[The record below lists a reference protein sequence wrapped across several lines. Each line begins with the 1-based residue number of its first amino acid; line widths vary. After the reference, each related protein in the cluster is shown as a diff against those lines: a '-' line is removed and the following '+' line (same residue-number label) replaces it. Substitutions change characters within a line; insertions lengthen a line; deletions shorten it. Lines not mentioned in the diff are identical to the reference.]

1 MKILGKVR
9 GLRLATKLAL
19 VGPVLV
25 LAPLF
30 VLVQQVDLE
39 TVFVETQAQSM
50 LRAAQGISVI
60 FNGREDLF
68 ENLAI
73 DSEDYE
79 PIYATPLIRPVRL
92 DGDDN
97 DWQGREE
104 RTYTFGREAQQS
116 AVFIDASF
124 TISIGER
131 EDAIYGH
138 MRIQDDRVVYRDAR
152 VLRLDNADQ
161 VRLDFL
167 RYDGR
172 PARLAITST
181 GPGIVTAYDMDEAWQ
196 FAQSGRPENRM
207 RGWLSETD
215 DGVALEFRVPTD
227 LLAPSTTIGFS
238 YVDVDDPATRA
249 IRTITQSL
257 PTTGGSSFNLVLL
270 KSTELLTILDGLGFS
285 DARVS
290 VIDADNR
297 LRAASGVV
305 SRDPTHPDSTD
316 GFRPAAWLRTLVGG
330 DESRPQDQATSEA
343 IATEVIN
350 SALAGTPSVERRTH
364 ELGFEIITAAYPI
377 VSAGTGVLGAVV
389 VEQSTDRTLAMQSQT
404 IDRLL
409 GLVLATFVLVML
421 ALFAF
426 AARLA
431 WRIGH
436 LRGDTGRAI
445 DEFGRLRA
453 VKLKR
458 EQKAGDEI
466 GDLARSIST
475 MLASLQRYTGFL
487 ERMPRTLRHEIHNP
501 LNTLSTSLEN
511 LAEEVEGAR
520 SSKYLASARRGVA
533 RIGSIL
539 QGLADAASLEESLKS
554 EAPECCD
561 LAALVASY
569 VRNINLNQPRRELR
583 YRGPDGNVGANIPDY
598 RVEQMLDKL
607 IDNAID
613 FGREDSPIL
622 VELQVRQ
629 DLSRLVVANRGP
641 VLPESANGGTADSLF
656 DSMVSHREV
665 QDRLHFGLGLYIVRI
680 IAEYHGGRARALN
693 LFDGSGVMLIVEL
706 PANEAIPLASHEDNP
721 KQGMKHANTANIRSG
736 RSR

>member
-1 MKILGKVR
+1 MKLFGKVR

-30 VLVQQVDLE
+30 VLIQQVDLE
-39 TVFVETQAQSM
+39 SVFVETQSQSM

-73 DSEDYE
+73 NTEDYE
-79 PIYATPLIRPVRL
+79 PIYATPLVRPVRL
-92 DGDDN
+92 DGEAGE
-97 DWQGREE
+97 WQGRAE
-104 RTYTFGREAQQS
+104 RTYAFGREQS
-116 AVFIDASF
+116 GDASF

-131 EDAIYGH
+131 ENAVYGY
-138 MRIQDDRVVYRDAR
+138 MRVRDDHRIYRDAR
-152 VLRLDNADQ
+152 ILRLDNCDQ
-161 VRLDFL
+161 VRLEFL

-172 PARLAITST
+172 PSRLAITST

-196 FAQSGRPENRM
+196 FAQSGRPENRL
-207 RGWLSETD
+207 RGWLSETE
-215 DGVALEFRVPTD
+215 DGFALEFRVPTE
-227 LLAPSTTIGFS
+227 LLAESTTIGFS
-238 YVDVDDPATRA
+238 FVDVDDAESRA
-249 IRTITQSL
+249 IRAITQSL
-257 PTTGGSSFNLVLL
+257 PTTGRSSFNLVLL
-270 KSTELLTILDGLGFS
+270 KSTELLNILDGLGFS

-305 SRDPTHPDSTD
+305 SRDLAGPAAED
-316 GFRPAAWLRTLVGG
+316 GFRPAAWLRNLFRGSASQV
-330 DESRPQDQATSEA
+330 QDTATSEA
-343 IATEVIN
+343 IASRVLQ
-350 SALAGTPSVERRTH
+350 SALAGAPSVERRSH
-364 ELGFEIITAAYPI
+364 ELGFEVITAAYPI
-377 VSAGTGVLGAVV
+377 VSASTGVLGAVV

-426 AARLA
+426 SARLA

-436 LRGDTGRAI
+436 LRTDASRAI
-445 DEFGRLRA
+445 DEFGRLRT

-520 SSKYLASARRGVA
+520 DSKYLASARRGVA
-533 RIGSIL
+533 RIGAIL

-554 EAPECCD
+554 EAPETCD
-561 LAALVASY
+561 LAALISNY
-569 VRNINLNQPRRELR
+569 VYNINLNHAQREFR
-583 YRGPDGNVGANIPDY
+583 YRGPRQGVTANIPDY
-598 RVEQMLDKL
+598 RVEQILDKL
-607 IDNAID
+607 IDNAVD
-613 FGREDSPIL
+613 FGREDCPIL
-622 VELQVRQ
+622 VALNRQ
-629 DLSRLVVANRGP
+629 QGVLRMVVANRGP
-641 VLPESANGGTADSLF
+641 QLPESVTQSLF
-656 DSMVSHREV
+656 DSMVSYREV

-680 IAEYHGGRARALN
+680 IAEYHGGRTRALN
-693 LFDGSGVMLIVEL
+693 LVDGSGVMLIVEL
-706 PANEAIPLASHEDNP
+706 PDHKEVSAAKRHAKAASTNTNQVE
-721 KQGMKHANTANIRSG
+721 KVEEQESSHANTANI
-736 RSR
+736 

>member
-1 MKILGKVR
+1 MKLFGKVR

-39 TVFVETQAQSM
+39 SVFVETQAQSM

-73 DSEDYE
+73 DTEDYE
-79 PIYATPLIRPVRL
+79 PIYATPLLRPVRL
-92 DGDDN
+92 DGEALE
-97 DWQGREE
+97 WQDLAE
-104 RTYTFGREAQQS
+104 RTYAFGREQS
-116 AVFIDASF
+116 GDASF
-124 TISIGER
+124 TIAIGER
-131 EDAIYGH
+131 ENAIYGY
-138 MRIQDDRVVYRDAR
+138 MRVRDDRRVYRDAR
-152 VLRLDNADQ
+152 ILRLDNSDQ
-161 VRLDFL
+161 VRLDF
-167 RYDGR
+167 RRQDSR
-172 PARLAITST
+172 PTRLAITST

-196 FAQSGRPENRM
+196 FAKSGRPENRV

-215 DGVALEFRVPTD
+215 DGFALEFRVPTE
-227 LLAPSTTIGFS
+227 LLAESTTIGFS
-238 YVDVDDPATRA
+238 FVDVDDAEERSIRA
-249 IRTITQSL
+249 ITQSL
-257 PTTGGSSFNLVLL
+257 PTTGRSSFNLVLL
-270 KSTELLTILDGLGFS
+270 KSTELLNILDGLGVS
-285 DARVS
+285 DARIS
-290 VIDADNR
+290 VIDADSR

-305 SRDPTHPDSTD
+305 SRGTAPAATD
-316 GFRPAAWLRTLVGG
+316 GFRPATWLRNLFRGTQTA
-330 DESRPQDQATSEA
+330 EQDAEASEL
-343 IATEVIN
+343 IASQVIQ
-350 SALAGTPSVERRTH
+350 SALAGSPSVERRNH

-377 VSAGTGVLGAVV
+377 VSAGAGVLGAVV

-404 IDRLL
+404 IDRLF

-431 WRIGH
+431 WRIGQ
-436 LRGDTGRAI
+436 LRKDTGRAI
-445 DEFGRLRA
+445 DEFGRLQT

-466 GDLARSIST
+466 GDLARSISA

-511 LAEEVEGAR
+511 LADEVEGAR
-520 SSKYLASARRGVA
+520 DSKYLASARRGVA
-533 RIGSIL
+533 RIGAIL
-539 QGLADAASLEESLKS
+539 QGLADAASLEESLRS
-554 EAPECCD
+554 ETPEHCD
-561 LAALVASY
+561 IAALIASY
-569 VRNINLNQPRRELR
+569 VRNTNNNHPRREFR
-583 YRGPDGNVGANIPDY
+583 YRGANRGVSANIPDY

-622 VELQVRQ
+622 VALNRHQ
-629 DLSRLVVANRGP
+629 DYLRVIVANRGP
-641 VLPESANGGTADSLF
+641 VLSESVAESLF

-665 QDRLHFGLGLYIVRI
+665 QDKLHFGLGLYVVRI

-693 LFDGSGVMLIVEL
+693 LVDGSGVMLIVEL
-706 PANEAIPLASHEDNP
+706 PADETAATDFEQQPAPLDMEEP
-721 KQGMKHANTANIRSG
+721 QRANTANIRGS
-736 RSR
+736 

>member
-1 MKILGKVR
+1 MKLFGKVR

-19 VGPVLV
+19 VGPLLV

-39 TVFVETQAQSM
+39 SVFVEAQAQSM
-50 LRAAQGISVI
+50 LRTAQGISVI

-79 PIYATPLIRPVRL
+79 PIYATPLLRPARL
-92 DGDDN
+92 DGEALE
-97 DWQGREE
+97 WQGRAE
-104 RTYTFGREAQQS
+104 RTYHFGREQS
-116 AVFIDASF
+116 GDASF

-131 EDAIYGH
+131 DNAIYCY
-138 MRIQDDRVVYRDAR
+138 MRVRDDLRIYRDAR
-152 VLRLDNADQ
+152 ILRLDNSDQ

-196 FAQSGRPENRM
+196 FAQSGRPENRV
-207 RGWLSETD
+207 RGWLRETEE
-215 DGVALEFRVPTD
+215 GFALEFRVPTE
-227 LLAPSTTIGFS
+227 LLAESTTIGFS
-238 YVDVDDPATRA
+238 FVDVDDAQGRNIRA
-249 IRTITQSL
+249 ITQSL
-257 PTTGGSSFNLVLL
+257 PTTGRSSFNLVLL
-270 KSTELLTILDGLGFS
+270 KSTELLNILEGLGFS

-290 VIDADNR
+290 VIDADRR

-305 SRDPTHPDSTD
+305 SRDLAQPDSE
-316 GFRPAAWLRTLVGG
+316 GAFAPAAWLREVFRGTH
-330 DESRPQDQATSEA
+330 EDQLDTQASEA
-343 IATEVIN
+343 IAAEVIQ
-350 SALAGTPSVERRTH
+350 SALAGAPSVERRH
-364 ELGFEIITAAYPI
+364 HALGFEVITAAYPI
-377 VSAGTGVLGAVV
+377 VSAASGVLGAVL
-389 VEQSTDRTLAMQSQT
+389 VEQSTDRTLAMQSQA
-404 IDRLL
+404 IDRLF

-436 LRGDTGRAI
+436 LRRDTGRAI
-445 DEFGRLRA
+445 DEFGRFQT

-458 EQKAGDEI
+458 EQKTGDEI

-475 MLASLQRYTGFL
+475 MLSDLQRYTGFL

-511 LAEEVEGAR
+511 LSDEVEGAR
-520 SSKYLASARRGVA
+520 NSKYLAAARRGVA
-533 RIGSIL
+533 RIGAIL

-554 EAPECCD
+554 EKPESCD
-561 LAALVASY
+561 IAALIANY
-569 VRNINLNQPRRELR
+569 VHNTNNNHRHHDGPGREFR
-583 YRGPDGNVGANIPDY
+583 YRGANRGVIANIPDY
-598 RVEQMLDKL
+598 RVEQILDKL

-622 VELQVRQ
+622 VALNRHEGYLRVI
-629 DLSRLVVANRGP
+629 VANRGP
-641 VLPESANGGTADSLF
+641 VLPAFVAESLF
-656 DSMVSHREV
+656 DSMVSHRET
-665 QDRLHFGLGLYIVRI
+665 QDKLHFGLGLYIVRI
-680 IAEYHGGRARALN
+680 IAEYHGGRALALN
-693 LFDGSGVMLIVEL
+693 LIDGSGVMLIVEL
-706 PANEAIPLASHEDNP
+706 PSTEAEKEQLKPQKPQAMHEELEN
-721 KQGMKHANTANIRSG
+721 ANTANI
-736 RSR
+736 